1 MSKAHEDKLQA
12 KQTTPTS
19 GRLQSNGSRGN
30 SNSSVVLKA
39 RPAQAVS
46 GRESDSRNYLNVQ
59 TGIVDVAVDGHSE
72 YNEKG
77 YGLHT
82 SMKVRTL
89 KNQNLN
95 AHYEENGVP
104 TKELYQIKQNLAST
118 IEANKKLNDEV
129 IALRKEMSRNRN
141 QIKSQEKVIKVL
153 EGNLKSIIATYSIM
167 NEKLTLL
174 QEEIGNK
181 T

>member
-1 MSKAHEDKLQA
+1 MPSSGSGQTFNPDGGYSNTFSGKQKKNIKRQRMSKAHEDKLQA

-72 YNEKG
+72 YNEKATV
-77 YGLHT
+77 Y
-82 SMKVRTL
+82 TL
-89 KNQNLN
+89 
-95 AHYEENGVP
+95 
-104 TKELYQIKQNLAST
+104 
-118 IEANKKLNDEV
+118 
-129 IALRKEMSRNRN
+129 R
-141 QIKSQEKVIKVL
+141 
-153 EGNLKSIIATYSIM
+153 
-167 NEKLTLL
+167 
-174 QEEIGNK
+174 
-181 T
+181 